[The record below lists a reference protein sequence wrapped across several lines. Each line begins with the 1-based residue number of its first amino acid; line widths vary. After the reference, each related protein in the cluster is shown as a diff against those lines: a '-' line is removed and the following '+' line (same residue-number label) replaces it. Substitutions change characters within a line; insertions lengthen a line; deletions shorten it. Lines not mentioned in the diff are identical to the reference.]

1 MSNHRH
7 NNVKIKRR
15 YLVWLRDAKGLSDA
29 SVSRA
34 AASIDRFRDQ
44 SKDADFKAFHFE
56 KARTFKRWLEKQKN
70 KQTGQPSSAGA
81 IDGIL
86 RDLKAFFAWLADQP
100 GYRSR
105 IRHSDAAYFSPD
117 KRTAKA
123 AHGGIWRPHPSP
135 EDVVHALRTMPSETV
150 LQRRDRAIIAALY
163 LIGPR
168 DGSLITLRLANV
180 DLQNACVHFSGP
192 KVQTKFGK
200 VFTVTFFPVAPFV
213 RKIFADWVGELRR
226 DLNFGPTDPL
236 FPKQGVATDR
246 AGGFRAGG
254 IVKEPWSTAW
264 RVAQIC
270 KAAFT
275 AAGLPPYT
283 PHLLRK
289 TLVDLADRHC
299 TTPEQ
304 FKAWSQN
311 LGHEDVM
318 VTFRSYGAVAPGR
331 QRDVLLGMAR
341 GETDDD
347 EAIVDG
353 A

>member
-34 AASIDRFRDQ
+34 AASIDRYRDQ
-44 SKDADFKAFHFE
+44 SKDIDFKAFHFE
-56 KARTFKRWLEKQKN
+56 KARTFKKWLEKQKN
-70 KQTGQPSSAGA
+70 KQTDRPLSAGA

-105 IRHSDAAYFSPD
+105 ISYSDAAYFSPD

-135 EDVVHALRTMPSETV
+135 EDVEHVLRTMPGETV
-150 LQRRDRAIIAALY
+150 LQRRDQAIIAALY

-180 DLQNACVHFSGP
+180 DALNACIHFSGP
-192 KVQTKFGK
+192 EVQTKFGK
-200 VFTVTFFPVAPFV
+200 VFTVTFFPVAAFV
-213 RKIFADWVGELRR
+213 RKIFEDWVTELRR
-226 DLNFGPTDPL
+226 DLNFGLADPL
-236 FPKQGVATDR
+236 FPKQGALIDPT
-246 AGGFRAGG
+246 GGFRSGG
-254 IVKEPWSTAW
+254 IVKEPWSTAG

-270 KAAFT
+270 KAAIT
-275 AAGLPPYT
+275 TVGLPPYT
-283 PHLLRK
+283 PHLFRK

-331 QRDVLLGMAR
+331 QRDVLLGMTR
-341 GETDDD
+341 DETDDD
-347 EAIVDG
+347 IIVVE
-353 A
+353 